1 MPLDSLATRPSQKTD
16 LLFEDL
22 SLLQELTDHRI
33 LSRRKR
39 AASPFACLD
48 DFARQPEQRVILSFL
63 VGD

>member
-1 MPLDSLATRPSQKTD
+1 M
-16 LLFEDL
+16 FEDL
-22 SLLQELTDHRI
+22 SLLQDLSDHRI

-48 DFARQPEQRVILSFL
+48 DIARQPEQRVMLSFL